1 MIMKK
6 FSLLGLCLAAGLTLS
21 AQADVV
27 KDVEHALKEGSP
39 NYEAAL
45 KSIQPALT
53 NPETKDLAQP
63 WYLAGKAGFG
73 LYDQLYIQESLGN
86 ALDAA
91 GKKKAG
97 QALIDGYN
105 YYFTAIPLDAQPD
118 AKGKVK
124 PKYTKDMV
132 KTAKN
137 NYGQL
142 RNAGAF
148 LFEAQDFKGA
158 YDAWELYVTLPSNPV
173 LGKEAPA
180 SYPDTIVG
188 NSMYYQMLAALSADM
203 NAEALAKVPAIDKT
217 GYKNVDVYVYGIEAA
232 RRMNDT
238 VAMLELAKKGYDI
251 YGTQNIQ
258 FIGQLINDR
267 LNAKDYPACEKLVN
281 EALAATSDAQIQSQL
296 YDILGVVYE
305 DQSMDTK
312 AMECFD
318 KAISIDP
325 NMAKAYYDKGRIIY
339 NQAVKLDEESDG
351 SKAGTQKVVDALLQA
366 ADLFEK
372 AYGMDEDNLGSVPNL
387 LYRLYYRLGQGYED
401 KADYWKDK

>member
-6 FSLLGLCLAAGLTLS
+6 FSLLGLCLAAGFTLS
-21 AQADVV
+21 AQADLV
-27 KDVEHALKEGSP
+27 KEVEHALKESSP

-97 QALIDGYN
+97 QAIIEAYGN
-105 YYFTAIPLDAQPD
+105 YFTAIPLDAQPD

-132 KTAKN
+132 KTIKN

-142 RNAGAF
+142 RNAGAL

-158 YDAWELYVTLPSNPV
+158 YDAWDLYVNLPSNPV
-173 LGKEAPA
+173 LGKDAPA
-180 SYPDTIVG
+180 SDPDTIVG
-188 NSMYYQMLAALSADM
+188 NIMYYQLLAALSADM
-203 NAEALAKVPAIDKT
+203 NAEALAKVAPIEKS
-217 GYKNVDVYVYGIEAA
+217 GYKNMDVYVYGIEAA
-232 RRMNDT
+232 RRLNDT
-238 VAMLELAKKGYDI
+238 VAMLELAKKGYDM

-258 FIGQLINDR
+258 FIGQLINDK
-267 LNAKDYPACEKLVN
+267 LNSNDFAASEKLVN
-281 EALAATSDAQIQSQL
+281 EAIAATDDAQIKSQL

-305 DQSMDTK
+305 QQERDAEAID
-312 AMECFD
+312 CFD
-318 KAISIDP
+318 KAINTDP
-325 NMAKAYYDKGRIIY
+325 EVGKNYYDKARIIY

-351 SKAGTQKVVDALLQA
+351 GAERNDQVVAALLQA
-366 ADLFEK
+366 AELFEK
-372 AYGMDEDNLGSVPNL
+372 AYGLDEDNLGGVPNL

>member
-1 MIMKK
+1 MKK

-27 KDVEHALKEGSP
+27 KEVEHALKEGSP

-53 NPETKDLAQP
+53 NPETKELAQP
-63 WYLAGKAGFG
+63 WFLAGKAAFG

-86 ALDAA
+86 VLDAA

-97 QALIDGYN
+97 QALVDGYG
-105 YYFTAIPLDAQPD
+105 YYFTAIPLDAKPD

-124 PKYTKDMV
+124 PKYTKDML
-132 KTAKN
+132 KAMKN
-137 NYGQL
+137 NYTQL

-148 LFEAQDFKGA
+148 LFEGQDFKGA
-158 YDAWELYVTLPSNPV
+158 YDAWQLYVTLPSNELMGKDAPV
-173 LGKEAPA
+173 
-180 SYPDTIVG
+180 SDPDTIVG
-188 NSMYYQMLAALSADM
+188 NIMYYQMLAALSGDM
-203 NAEALAKVPAIDKT
+203 NAEALAKVPEIDKS

-232 RRMNDT
+232 RRLNDT

-258 FIGQLINDR
+258 FIGQLINDK
-267 LNAKDYPACEKLVN
+267 LNANDFAACERLVN
-281 EALAATSDAQIQSQL
+281 EALSATNDTQIKSQL

-305 DQSMDTK
+305 QQNEDAK
-312 AMECFD
+312 ALDCFN

-325 NMAKAYYDKGRIIY
+325 EMSKAYYDKARIIF
-339 NQAVKLDEESDG
+339 NQGLKMDEELTNDNERL
-351 SKAGTQKVVDALLQA
+351 AKVVPQLLEA
-366 ADLFEK
+366 AELFEK
-372 AYGMDEDNLGSVPNL
+372 AYGMDEVNNSNVPGI

>member
-27 KDVEHALKEGSP
+27 KEVEHALKEGSP

-53 NPETKDLAQP
+53 NPETKELAQP
-63 WYLAGKAGFG
+63 WFLAGKAAFG

-86 ALDAA
+86 VLDAA

-97 QALIDGYN
+97 QALVDGYG
-105 YYFTAIPLDAQPD
+105 YYFTAIPLDAKPD

-124 PKYTKDMV
+124 PKYTKDML
-132 KTAKN
+132 KAMKN
-137 NYGQL
+137 NYTQL

-148 LFEAQDFKGA
+148 LFEGQDFKGA
-158 YDAWELYVTLPSNPV
+158 YDAWQLYVTLPSNELMGKDAPV
-173 LGKEAPA
+173 
-180 SYPDTIVG
+180 SDPDTIVG
-188 NSMYYQMLAALSADM
+188 NIMYYQMLAALSGDM
-203 NAEALAKVPAIDKT
+203 NAEALAKVPEIDKS

-232 RRMNDT
+232 RRLNDT

-258 FIGQLINDR
+258 FIGQLINDK
-267 LNAKDYPACEKLVN
+267 LNANDFAACERLVN
-281 EALAATSDAQIQSQL
+281 EALSATNDTQIKSQL

-305 DQSMDTK
+305 QQNEDAK
-312 AMECFD
+312 ALDCFN

-325 NMAKAYYDKGRIIY
+325 EMSKAYYDKARIIF
-339 NQAVKLDEESDG
+339 NQGLKMDEELTNDNERL
-351 SKAGTQKVVDALLQA
+351 AKVVPQLLEA
-366 ADLFEK
+366 AELFEK
-372 AYGMDEDNLGSVPNL
+372 AYGMDEVNNSNVPGI

>member
-6 FSLLGLCLAAGLTLS
+6 FCLLGLGLAAGLTLS

-45 KSIQPALT
+45 KSIQPALS

-97 QALIDGYN
+97 QALIDGYG

-118 AKGKVK
+118 ARGKVK

-132 KTAKN
+132 KVMKN

-158 YDAWELYVTLPSNPV
+158 YDAWELYVTLPNNPV
-173 LGKEAPA
+173 LGKDAPA
-180 SYPDTIVG
+180 SDPDTIVG
-188 NSMYYQMLAALSADM
+188 NIMYYQMLAALSDDM
-203 NAEALAKVPAIDKT
+203 NAQALAKVPEIDKT

-232 RRMNDT
+232 RRLNDT
-238 VAMLELAKKGYDI
+238 VAMLELAKKGYDM

-258 FIGQLINDR
+258 FIGQLINEK
-267 LNAKDYPACEKLVN
+267 LNANDFAACEKLVD
-281 EALAATSDAQIQSQL
+281 EALAATQDNQIQSQL

-305 DQSMDTK
+305 QENEDAK
-312 AMECFD
+312 AIDCFD
-318 KAISIDP
+318 KAVSIDP

-339 NQAVKLDEESDG
+339 NQAVKLDDESDG
-351 SKAGTQKVVDALLQA
+351 SQGSNEKVVAALLQA

-401 KADYWKDK
+401 KADYWKNK